1 MDVRTRIEQL
11 TQELERANYEYY
23 VLDNP
28 TMTDFDYDRKLREL
42 EDLEKEHPQY
52 ASPVSPTKRVG
63 G

>member
-52 ASPVSPTKRVG
+52 ASPVS
-63 G
+63 